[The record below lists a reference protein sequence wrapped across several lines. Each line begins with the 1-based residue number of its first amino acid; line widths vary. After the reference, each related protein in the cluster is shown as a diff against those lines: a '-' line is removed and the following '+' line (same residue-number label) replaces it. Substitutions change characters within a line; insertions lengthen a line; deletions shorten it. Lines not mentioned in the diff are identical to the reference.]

1 MNIFAA
7 VNPEK
12 RYREMFPSENNFAVL
27 GTCTWRLLT
36 LIETRKYMKYLV
48 RLVLLVAFRP

>member
-12 RYREMFPSENNFAVL
+12 RYREMVSIRKNFAVL
-27 GTCTWRLLT
+27 GTCTRRLLT